1 MPIVRPIE
9 ESDVEAFHAALDSVA
24 RERLYL
30 ATLEAPPLDKV
41 RAFIANNL
49 RNGHPQ
55 VVGVDQGR
63 LVGWCD
69 ALPGEPGSGTAHVGR
84 MGMGV
89 IAGHRGRGLGRA
101 LVGAVIDAAR
111 RAGLEKIELSVYA
124 SNVPALSLYRSVG
137 FVEEGRKVRGRKVD
151 GRYDDVILMGL
162 PL

>member
-1 MPIVRPIE
+1 
-9 ESDVEAFHAALDSVA
+9 
-24 RERLYL
+24 
-30 ATLEAPPLDKV
+30 
-41 RAFIANNL
+41 
-49 RNGHPQ
+49 
-55 VVGVDQGR
+55 
-63 LVGWCD
+63 
-69 ALPGEPGSGTAHVGR
+69 
-84 MGMGV
+84 MGV

>member
-1 MPIVRPIE
+1 M
-9 ESDVEAFHAALDSVA
+9 
-24 RERLYL
+24 
-30 ATLEAPPLDKV
+30 

-49 RNGHPQ
+49 RNGHPH

-101 LVGAVIDAAR
+101 LVGAVIEAAR
-111 RAGLEKIELSVYA
+111 RASLEKIELSVYA